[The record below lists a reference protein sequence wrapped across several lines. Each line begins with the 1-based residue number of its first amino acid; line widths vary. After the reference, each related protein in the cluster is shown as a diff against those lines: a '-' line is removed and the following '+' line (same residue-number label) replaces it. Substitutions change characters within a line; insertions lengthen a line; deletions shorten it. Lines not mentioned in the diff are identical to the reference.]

1 MKAPD
6 KIFLHGYDFDDEPCK
21 TLDKEPKVKG
31 MRGYPAKHAEYIN
44 KDLLLEWAKEKKAEL
59 LNDEE
64 LTDVAAGINMGMDM
78 LIHKLKTL

>member
-1 MKAPD
+1 MTPD
-6 KIFLHGYDFDDEPCK
+6 KIYIHEASASELALPRKDYH
-21 TLDKEPKVKG
+21 L
-31 MRGYPAKHAEYIN
+31 EYIR
-44 KDLLLEWAKEKKAEL
+44 KDSLLEWANEKKTEL